1 MHAKYTTIQLEN
13 LSHESSR
20 FSAACEQ
27 FDSSVILKK
36 ISTTLC
42 HLLACLYNS
51 LWYSS
56 SSFQRD
62 VTLKPA
68 SATWIVSEACAHLQQ
83 SCATGL
89 WPVESS
95 SSVIYIVSMH
105 TSINIWPWKTVV
117 YKHIQNDL
125 SSLHTKSIV
134 WHVWC
139 KAHQTSKWT
148 VIWSLQWCDKLP
160 I

>member
-1 MHAKYTTIQLEN
+1 MHAKYTAIQLEN

-27 FDSSVILKK
+27 LDLSVILKK

-62 VTLKPA
+62 LTLKPA
-68 SATWIVSEACAHLQQ
+68 I
-83 SCATGL
+83 
-89 WPVESS
+89 
-95 SSVIYIVSMH
+95 M
-105 TSINIWPWKTVV
+105 
-117 YKHIQNDL
+117 
-125 SSLHTKSIV
+125 LHE
-134 WHVWC
+134 
-139 KAHQTSKWT
+139 
-148 VIWSLQWCDKLP
+148 
-160 I
+160 